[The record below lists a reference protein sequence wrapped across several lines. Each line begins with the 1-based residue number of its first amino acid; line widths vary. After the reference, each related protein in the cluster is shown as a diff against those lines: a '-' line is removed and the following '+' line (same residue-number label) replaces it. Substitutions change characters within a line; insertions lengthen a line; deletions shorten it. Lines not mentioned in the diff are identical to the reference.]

1 MTNEEIIREARERF
15 KRAADWEADARRSYI
30 DDIKFSEGDSYNNWQ
45 WPSQIVSDRQLSQSP
60 ILTINKT
67 RQHCLQIINDA
78 RQNKIEVRY
87 APASGGASQQ
97 AADVLNGIARAI
109 AYSSNADAAMMTAV
123 DTQVK
128 GGWGYWRLITDYVS
142 ENSFDQEIRWV
153 RIADPLTVYLDPDI
167 QEQDGSDARYGFVYV
182 DRAKD
187 DVEAEFSRFKGKLG
201 GENAIAGS
209 AGWITHDKVRDCE
222 YFRRRQKKDVLILG
236 ADGKTYR
243 KSEIGG
249 DIAEALLAEDG
260 AKERDV
266 LSEDV
271 EWFRIVGDEIVE
283 KSIWPGK
290 YIPLFR
296 VIGEET
302 VIEGRLDRKG
312 HVRALLDP
320 QRMYNYYSSMATEL
334 FALQPKA
341 PFIAPIEAIRNH
353 PYWNSANIKNYSVL
367 PYNGFDEQGR
377 PIAPP
382 QRAEPPAISQAIM
395 AGLQSTAME
404 MQMVSG
410 QYQATM
416 GEPSNEKS
424 GKAIN
429 ARQRQGEN
437 STYHYIDHLADAV
450 RYTGKAILDLIPKVY
465 DTRRALKIM
474 GLDGSEETVLID
486 PRAKQA
492 YLEHEQELEEGV
504 KKVFNPTVGTY
515 SVRADVGPAYATAR
529 QQTFDALIQLAGMSP
544 EFMAAAGDLIVK
556 SADFEMADELSE
568 RLYRMVPPQA
578 LGGPPPQMAM
588 QQQEIQKLQG
598 ALTEAMQ
605 KLAEAKGKQTSTE
618 QQKAIDTYRAETDR
632 LQTLK
637 DIDPAILIPVIR
649 QVVAQALS
657 NPLGGI
663 DEGIHDMLQSAPQ
676 PLQQPPE
683 APQSAGQAPPQ

>member
-15 KRAADWEADARRSYI
+15 KRAQDWEANARQSFL
-30 DDIKFSEGDSYNNWQ
+30 DDMRFAEGDSYNNWQ
-45 WPSQIVSDRQLSQSP
+45 WPDAVVSDRQLSRSP

-78 RQNKIEVRY
+78 RQNKVEVRY
-87 APASGGASQQ
+87 APSTGGATQQ

-109 AYSSNADAAMMTAV
+109 AYASNADEAMMAAV
-123 DTQVK
+123 CTQVK

-142 ENSFDQEIRWV
+142 DDSFDQEIRWV
-153 RIADPLTVYLDPDI
+153 RVADPLTVYLDPDI

-187 DVEAEFSRFKGKLG
+187 DVEAEFPRLKGKLG

-209 AGWITHDKVRDCE
+209 SGWITVDKVRDCE
-222 YFRRRQKKDVLILG
+222 YFRRRQKRDKLIMTAKGETFRRSVVG
-236 ADGKTYR
+236 A
-243 KSEIGG
+243 EIA
-249 DIAEALLAEDG
+249 DALLQEDG
-260 AKERDV
+260 ARERDV
-266 LSEDV
+266 MNEDV
-271 EWFRIVGDEIVE
+271 EWFRIIGDEIVE

-290 YIPLFR
+290 YVPLFR

-312 HVRALLDP
+312 HTRALLDP

-334 FALQPKA
+334 FALQPRA
-341 PFIAPIEAIRNH
+341 PFVAPIEAIRNH
-353 PYWNSANIKNYSVL
+353 PYWNSANIRNYSVL

-382 QRAEPPAISQAIM
+382 QRAEPPPISQGVM

-410 QYQATM
+410 QYQALM
-416 GEPSNEKS
+416 GEESHEKS

-437 STYHYIDHLADAV
+437 STYHYIDHLAGAV
-450 RYTGKAILDLIPKVY
+450 RFTGKAILDLIPKVY
-465 DTRRALKIM
+465 DTKRAIKIM
-474 GLDGSEETVLID
+474 GLDGSEETILID

-492 YLEHEQELEEGV
+492 YQEHEQELMEGV

-556 SADFEMADELSE
+556 SADFEMADELAE
-568 RLYRMVPPQA
+568 RLYNMVPPQA
-578 LGGPPPQMAM
+578 LGGPPPQLAEA
-588 QQQEIQKLQG
+588 QQEIQKLQG
-598 ALTEAMQ
+598 ALSEAMQ
-605 KLAEAKGKQTSTE
+605 KLATARGKQQSTE
-618 QQKAIDTYRAETDR
+618 QQKAIDTYKAETDR
-632 LQTLK
+632 LQALK
-637 DIDPAILIPVIR
+637 DIDPAILVPIIR
-649 QVVAQALS
+649 QVAAQALA
-657 NPLGGI
+657 NPLQPI
-663 DEGIHDMLQSAPQ
+663 DELMHDMLQSAPAPPMPMQ
-676 PLQQPPE
+676 QQPQGGA
-683 APQSAGQAPPQ
+683 APVQ